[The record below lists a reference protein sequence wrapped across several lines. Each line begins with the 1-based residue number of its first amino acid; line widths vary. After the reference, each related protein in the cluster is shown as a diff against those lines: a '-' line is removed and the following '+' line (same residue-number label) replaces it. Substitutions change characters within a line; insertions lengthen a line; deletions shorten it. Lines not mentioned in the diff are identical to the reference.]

1 EIDDIGGYTVYG
13 IIERAEIVRA
23 ENLLPLGLAKGAK
36 LLRDIKKDQLISCD
50 KVKLDESLFMLVLR
64 GLQDRFG

>member
-1 EIDDIGGYTVYG
+1 CI
-13 IIERAEIVRA
+13 
-23 ENLLPLGLAKGAK
+23 
-36 LLRDIKKDQLISCD
+36 RDIKKDQLISCD